1 MRDLVPTLSKLSLE
15 SKIMT
20 GFGVAVVTVIVVGAL
35 QYEALRGLI
44 GTDRWVAGTTEFLR
58 QLEGAISDVKDAEST
73 GRGYVA
79 TGDAALV
86 QPLDLAISDIH
97 GHLQALQRLAADDP
111 SRRNNLDRLVPL
123 IDRKVAFVQVL
134 IATRRDKGTDAAT
147 ALMRRGE
154 GLRLMDEIRELGA
167 AVEAE
172 EDRRLKDQQAESL
185 AAAREVNWAIVLSV
199 LLAMAFLVVPYGI
212 IRRDISDRK
221 RTEQLR
227 SAAYRVSEV
236 ANSAQSLEEFFRT
249 THEVVNGLMPAKNFY
264 IALHDKAAN
273 ILSFSY
279 YVDEV
284 DQAPPPRSP
293 NRGFTEY
300 VLRTGM
306 PVLAHREIFSEL
318 VKAGEIDVRGT
329 PPCDRVGVPLK
340 VDGRPFGVLVVQ
352 TYTKGE
358 SYEEADKAALVFI
371 SEQVAMAITHR
382 WAEEKTR
389 LLHDLT
395 MAVGACEDISSAL
408 LVVVEKICHST
419 GWIYGQAWIPNGQ
432 GDFLVFD
439 SAWYSQREEFE
450 AFLAVSRTL
459 RFTPRLGVPGRAWS
473 SKQRVWAQDIGNDE
487 AFLRRDAAR
496 ACRMKSAMAVPVLAG
511 SEVVA
516 VLEFLAM
523 DLRPQDQGLLEIVA
537 YATGQLGAAM
547 LRKKAE
553 AELRSAKEAAEAAS
567 RAKSE
572 FLATMSHEIRTPMNG
587 IIGMTDLAL
596 DTPLSSEQREY
607 LNAVKESADTLLTLI
622 NDILDFSKIEA
633 GRLSFDSGEFDL
645 QDLLNNAM
653 RALAPRAHEKGLEL
667 TWETLPDVPPHLV
680 GDPGRLRQ
688 ILVNLVGNAIK
699 FTERGEVDLRVETES
714 QGADR
719 VVLHFCVADT
729 GIGIP
734 REKQQQIFDPF
745 VQADSSTTRKY
756 GGTGLGLAIS
766 TRLVKLMEG
775 RIWLESELNRGSR
788 FHFTAKFG
796 LVKEPQLQPARQV
809 KVILQGTPVLVID
822 DNATNR
828 RILESM
834 LKGWSMQPTLVESGQ
849 EGLVAMRRARDM
861 GERFP
866 LILLDA
872 HMPAM
877 DGFSVAESIKQDPTL
892 AGSTI
897 MMLTSAGQR
906 GDAARCR
913 EVGIS
918 GYLVKPIRRADLLE
932 AILLVLGQPSQKKNN
947 PDLVTRHTIREA
959 HRKLR
964 ILLAEDNAINR
975 ELVMRLLQK
984 QGHTVLAATTG
995 GEAVDMWEKDA
1006 EGFAIVLMD
1015 VQMPEV
1021 DGFQATA
1028 MIREREKVS
1037 GKHVPIIAMTAYA
1050 MTGDRERCL
1059 AAGMDAYVSKPI
1071 RHQAL
1076 FETIQSLVLDV
1087 PNISPVPPE
1096 ETPKEVLDEAALM
1109 SRVDNDPQLL
1119 RDLVDLF
1126 LAEYP
1131 RLLDEIRVA
1140 FDKKD
1145 ARAAERG
1152 AHSLRGSAGN
1162 LAAKLAAEAALK
1174 VERLAQAEDW
1184 VYAENGLAELE
1195 CQLKRLRPALRVV
1208 QAETE
1213 RGPL

>member
-134 IATRRDKGTDAAT
+134 IATRRDKGTDAVT
-147 ALMRRGE
+147 ALMRQGE

-172 EDRRLKDQQAESL
+172 EDRRLKDRQAESL

-352 TYTKGE
+352 TYTEGE
-358 SYEEADKAALVFI
+358 SYEEADKDALVFI

-395 MAVGACEDISSAL
+395 VAVGACEDISSAL

-419 GWIYGQAWIPNGQ
+419 GWIYGQAWIPNAQ
-432 GDFLVFD
+432 GDFLLFD

-450 AFLAVSRTL
+450 AFLAASRTL

-523 DLRPQDQGLLEIVA
+523 DLRAQDQGLLEIVA

-553 AELRSAKEAAEAAS
+553 VELRSAKEAAEAAS

-587 IIGMTDLAL
+587 IIGMTELAL
-596 DTPLSSEQREY
+596 DTTLSLEQREY
-607 LNAVKESADTLLTLI
+607 LEMVKESADTLLTLL
-622 NDILDFSKIEA
+622 NDLLDFSKIEA
-633 GRLSFDSGEFDL
+633 GKLTLNLGEFDL
-645 QDLLNNAM
+645 QETLSSAM
-653 RALAPRAHEKGLEL
+653 RTLAPRADEKGLEL
-667 TWETLPDVPPHLV
+667 TWETLPDVPARVV
-680 GDPGRLRQ
+680 GDPGRVRQ
-688 ILVNLVGNAIK
+688 ILLNLVGNAIK
-699 FTERGEVDLRVETES
+699 FTERGEVDLQVEIES
-714 QGADR
+714 QEADWA
-719 VVLHFCVADT
+719 VLHFCISDT

-734 REKQQQIFDPF
+734 HEKQSRIFEAF
-745 VQADSSTTRKY
+745 MQADSSTTRKY
-756 GGTGLGLAIS
+756 GGTGLGLAITS
-766 TRLVKLMEG
+766 RLVELMEG
-775 RIWLESELNRGSR
+775 RIWLESKPDQGST

-796 LVKEPQLQPARQV
+796 LAKGPLPEPTPFA
-809 KVILQGTPVLVID
+809 KVNLQGMPVLVVD
-822 DNATNR
+822 DNGTNR
-828 RILESM
+828 RILAAM
-834 LKGWSMQPTLVESGQ
+834 LRRWSMQPSLAERGHEAVVT
-849 EGLVAMRRARDM
+849 MRRAKEM
-861 GERFP
+861 GKPFP
-866 LILLDA
+866 LVLLDA
-872 HMPAM
+872 QMPGM
-877 DGFSVAESIKQDPTL
+877 DGFSVVEQLRQDPTL
-892 AGSTI
+892 AGCAI

-913 EVGIS
+913 ELGIRA
-918 GYLVKPIRRADLLE
+918 YLVKPIRQSELLE
-932 AILLVLGQPSQKKNN
+932 AILLVLGQSSQEKA
-947 PDLVTRHTIREA
+947 PAELVTRHTIRET
-959 HRKLR
+959 RPKLR

-975 ELVMRLLQK
+975 ELVRRLLGRE
-984 QGHTVLAATTG
+984 GHTVLAVTTG
-995 GEAVDMWEKDA
+995 REAVNLWENDA
-1006 EGFAIVLMD
+1006 EGIDVVLMD
-1015 VQMPEV
+1015 VEMPDM
-1021 DGFQATA
+1021 DGLQATA
-1028 MIREREKVS
+1028 VIRAKEKLS

-1050 MTGDRERCL
+1050 MKGDRERCL
-1059 AAGMDAYVSKPI
+1059 AAGMDGYVPKPI
-1071 RHQAL
+1071 RHQDL
-1076 FETIQSLVLDV
+1076 FETIHTLVLDIHSV
-1087 PNISPVPPE
+1087 SLDGRTEKDSE
-1096 ETPKEVLDEAALM
+1096 EIVDEALLM
-1109 SRVDNDPQLL
+1109 SRVDGDVQLL
-1119 RDLVDLF
+1119 NDLVDLF
-1126 LAEYP
+1126 LEEYP
-1131 RLLDEIRVA
+1131 HLLETI
-1140 FDKKD
+1140 
-1145 ARAAERG
+1145 RAAIEQEDVRGVERG
-1152 AHSLRGSAGN
+1152 AHGLKGSTSN
-1162 LAAKLAAEAALK
+1162 LAARMASEAARKL
-1174 VERLAQAEDW
+1174 ERLAREGGLVGAEDLLRDL
-1184 VYAENGLAELE
+1184 ESQLA
-1195 CQLKRLRPALRVV
+1195 RLQRALVALR
-1208 QAETE
+1208 TE
-1213 RGPL
+1213 AKK